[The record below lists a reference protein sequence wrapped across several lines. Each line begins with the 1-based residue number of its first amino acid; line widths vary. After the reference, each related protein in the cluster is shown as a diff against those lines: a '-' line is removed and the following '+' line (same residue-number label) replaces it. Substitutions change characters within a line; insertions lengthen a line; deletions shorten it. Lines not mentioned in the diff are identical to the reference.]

1 MLARGTL
8 KNAFFFEK
16 FYRGHHLPHPRLS
29 PYTPPVETPAPSAPG
44 TTAHDRQQHR
54 LCQNQGGQ
62 VPGQT
67 TPRHAQT
74 LYTLHRSALD
84 TRQAVPGADRDGGG
98 GWRVCSVSETEQIR
112 TIERCA
118 KTGPK
123 IITILCMF
131 VACATLQI
139 HEKVLL

>member
-29 PYTPPVETPAPSAPG
+29 PYTPPVETPAPQRTRTACTSQAALQAVQEPG
-44 TTAHDRQQHR
+44 RCAH
-54 LCQNQGGQ
+54 
-62 VPGQT
+62 
-67 TPRHAQT
+67 AWT
-74 LYTLHRSALD
+74 LDTLHRSALD
-84 TRQAVPGADRDGGG
+84 TRQTAPGADRDGGG